1 MLKVFLRLLLLI
13 GFCLAVVAGIGS
25 LLPRQ
30 FLIEQQVDIGAPV
43 DAVFAKV
50 NDLHHWLLW
59 SPWRSEL
66 LGATAIQVGEPFAG
80 SGAKMRWEDPRGAGK
95 LWLTESER
103 LDRIAFEF
111 TAAGFHEVRGE
122 FRFNEKRNGTQV
134 TWACRGKLP
143 AGPFYGFFGFMFRGE
158 MERQFQA
165 SLQRLKVSC
174 ESMEREPTKPQ

>member
-1 MLKVFLRLLLLI
+1 MLRVFLRLLALVALLI
-13 GFCLAVVAGIGS
+13 LLIAGIGS
-25 LLPRQ
+25 MLPREYS
-30 FLIEQQVDIGAPV
+30 IEQQVDIGAPV

-95 LWLTESER
+95 LWLTESEP

-111 TAAGFHEVRGE
+111 TAAGFREVRGE
-122 FRFNEKRNGTQV
+122 FRFNEKRNETQV
-134 TWACRGKLP
+134 IWTCRGKLP
-143 AGPFYGFFGFMFRGE
+143 AGPFFGFFGFVHGPY
-158 MERQFQA
+158 
-165 SLQRLKVSC
+165 RLIQ
-174 ESMEREPTKPQ
+174 EILAFG